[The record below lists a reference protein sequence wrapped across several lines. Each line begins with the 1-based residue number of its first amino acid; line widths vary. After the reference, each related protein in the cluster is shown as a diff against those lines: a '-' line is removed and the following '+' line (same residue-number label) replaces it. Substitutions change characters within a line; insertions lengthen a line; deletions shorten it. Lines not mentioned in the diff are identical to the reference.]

1 MDFITGAI
9 SDVLDKAERDATAKF
24 DELTGVTHQQ
34 GAEIAKQL
42 CLIRAELRRAGG
54 ARHEGFATVPDESTA
69 LAYRQA
75 GLTSSNETRRALI
88 EADVDSATI
97 LLFEIESWQRRL
109 STGLDHL
116 KPFIRNRIAAGHA

>member
-42 CLIRAELRRAGG
+42 CLIRAELVA
-54 ARHEGFATVPDESTA
+54 
-69 LAYRQA
+69 
-75 GLTSSNETRRALI
+75 
-88 EADVDSATI
+88 
-97 LLFEIESWQRRL
+97 
-109 STGLDHL
+109 
-116 KPFIRNRIAAGHA
+116 IRMAIIDAAGAGRSPPKAPG

>member
-42 CLIRAELRRAGG
+42 CLIRAELAGIRM
-54 ARHEGFATVPDESTA
+54 AIV
-69 LAYRQA
+69 
-75 GLTSSNETRRALI
+75 
-88 EADVDSATI
+88 EA
-97 LLFEIESWQRRL
+97 
-109 STGLDHL
+109 
-116 KPFIRNRIAAGHA
+116 AAGRHAHPSPRCEICIF

>member
-1 MDFITGAI
+1 MPTINEA
-9 SDVLDKAERDATAKF
+9 
-24 DELTGVTHQQ
+24 
-34 GAEIAKQL
+34 
-42 CLIRAELRRAGG
+42 AELRRAGG

-75 GLTSSNETRRALI
+75 GFTSSNETRRALI

-97 LLFEIESWQRRL
+97 LLFKIESWQRRL

-116 KPFIRNRIAAGHA
+116 KPFIRNRIAAGHARKPARKGKRARA

>member
-42 CLIRAELRRAGG
+42 CLIRAELAGIRM
-54 ARHEGFATVPDESTA
+54 A
-69 LAYRQA
+69 
-75 GLTSSNETRRALI
+75 I
-88 EADVDSATI
+88 VDAA
-97 LLFEIESWQRRL
+97 
-109 STGLDHL
+109 
-116 KPFIRNRIAAGHA
+116 AAGRSRQDSPGHTEPISQQ